1 MLVAN
6 KSWVKHNTVGYKF
19 ADTSIGRSPFCT
31 CTSYL
36 NMICNLAVSGWR
48 ETAAIPTALMARKA
62 WLPPLTAGGIGSFRK
77 AKIEVGARGSA
88 VIGLPAAG
96 TATIDVGARG
106 AAGVWLSISGTATIQ
121 VNARG
126 SAGNILAASGTAA
139 ITIAGRASATQIQ
152 NIAGTA
158 TLELAGRAEPTL
170 IMWVKGS
177 TADQGLTVDG
187 IVRGLWSAPAAA
199 NSIPGSMGEKLNDAG
214 GASNPWS
221 TPEGQSVVNNTGLIP
236 ALL

>member
-1 MLVAN
+1 VLVAN
-6 KSWVKHNTVGYKF
+6 KSWVKHNTVGIKF
-19 ADTSIGRSPFCT
+19 SDTSIGLSSLSVRRLDT
-31 CTSYL
+31 IL
-36 NMICNLAVSGWR
+36 NLALSEWR
-48 ETAAIPTALMARKA
+48 ETSAIPTSLMARKA

-77 AKIEVGARGSA
+77 AKIEVGARGAA

-96 TATIDVGARG
+96 TAAIQISARG

-121 VNARG
+121 INARG
-126 SAGNILAASGTAA
+126 SAGNILAMSGTA
-139 ITIAGRASATQIQ
+139 TLTLAGRATATQVQ

-187 IVRGLWSAPAAA
+187 IVRGLWGAPASA
-199 NSIPGSMGEKLNDAG
+199 NNLPGSMGEKLNDAG